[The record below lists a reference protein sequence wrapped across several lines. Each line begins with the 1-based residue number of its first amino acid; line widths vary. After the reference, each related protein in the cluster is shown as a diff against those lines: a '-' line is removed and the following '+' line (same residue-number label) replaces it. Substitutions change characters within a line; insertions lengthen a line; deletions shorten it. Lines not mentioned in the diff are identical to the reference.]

1 MDKEA
6 ETVGYSR
13 IFMLLLA
20 YSIPPADYSLFL
32 TKIIR

>member
-20 YSIPPADYSLFL
+20 YSPGRLFVVFD
-32 TKIIR
+32 

>member
-13 IFMLLLA
+13 IFMLHSA
-20 YSIPPADYSLFL
+20 YFPGRLFVAFD
-32 TKIIR
+32 

>member
-1 MDKEA
+1 MYKEA

-13 IFMLLLA
+13 IFMLLFA
-20 YSIPPADYSLFL
+20 YFPGRLFSLLL